1 MVDPN
6 QKPGGLAGPSNTL
19 AYPINERRTLSPIST
34 VSRTKHIAEAG
45 MSNVEFFLQAALLFF
60 VIAAVAL
67 AAIKLGS

>member
-1 MVDPN
+1 
-6 QKPGGLAGPSNTL
+6 
-19 AYPINERRTLSPIST
+19 
-34 VSRTKHIAEAG
+34 